1 MGSAL
6 TTIGLP
12 VALGIIMLGLGL
24 SLTVRDFT
32 RVAKHPKAVF
42 IALVCQLVIL
52 PAICFGL
59 VLAFNLS
66 PVLAV
71 GMMMLAASPGGTTA
85 NLYSHLFRGDV
96 ALNISLT
103 AINSVVAVV
112 TLPLITNLA
121 IWYFM
126 PGDPTLGLQLSKTVE
141 VFLIV
146 LGPVAIGMLVRK
158 WRPEFADRMDKPVR
172 IASII
177 ILIVVIAGAI
187 VSNLDILMENI
198 GQLAL
203 ITVLFCLL
211 SLSVGFFVPRLFR
224 VERRQA
230 IASSFEIGIHNAT
243 LAIVIA
249 QTVLGSMELSLPAAV
264 YGVLMFFVALA
275 FGFGLRAAYRRAD
288 AAADSVAGEAAA
300 DAAAG
305 PPSSVTGRT
314 VESPGQSA

>member
-24 SLTVRDFT
+24 SLTIGDFT

-42 IALVCQLVIL
+42 IALVCQLLLL

-71 GMMMLAASPGGTTA
+71 GMMMLAASPGGSTA

-103 AINSVVAVV
+103 AINSVIAVV

-121 IWYFM
+121 IAYFL
-126 PGDPTLGLQLSKTVE
+126 PGDATLGLQLGKTIE
-141 VFLIV
+141 VFVIV
-146 LGPVAIGMLVRK
+146 LAPVAIGMLVRS
-158 WRPEFADRMDKPVR
+158 WRPQFADRMDKPVR
-172 IASII
+172 IASIV

-187 VSNLDILMENI
+187 VSNLDMLLENL
-198 GQLAL
+198 GQLSL

-211 SLSVGFFVPRLFR
+211 SLSVGFFVPRLFK
-224 VERRQA
+224 VERKQA

-249 QTVLGSMELSLPAAV
+249 QTVLGNMELSLPAAV

-275 FGFGLRAAYRRAD
+275 FGFGLRAAHRRAD
-288 AAADSVAGEAAA
+288 AAATSAAPAEAGTPAA
-300 DAAAG
+300 
-305 PPSSVTGRT
+305 S
-314 VESPGQSA
+314 